1 MEKEGVCTF
10 FLLIIEQCI
19 WQAWKSENWLK
30 KNFNDEAIHPSKGEN
45 KQAKKQLRY

>member
-30 KNFNDEAIHPSKGEN
+30 KNNDEAIHPSKGEN